1 MDLDTLMGAL
11 RGSAASHDLYPVAT
25 LEDIAATEESL
36 GQKLP
41 ESFRRFA
48 LELSN
53 GAYLFGVQEVSSVG
67 AAEHPRPIQRNEWHY
82 GSAAPFQPDEQ
93 IPIREGG
100 DALAGSLI
108 PFSLDSNG
116 NEWCFIVDGSP
127 EPAVAYFSSPLERE
141 RARRRLFAPLR
152 GGFVEWLGILVKQP
166 IDEVIR
172 TIYID
177 NDAILYEELMLG

>member
-67 AAEHPRPIQRNEWHY
+67 AAEHPRPIQENEWRY
-82 GSAAPFQPDEQ
+82 GSAALFQPAVRRRPVRSFGPLQ
-93 IPIREGG
+93 ARK
-100 DALAGSLI
+100 ALLYAAGSRTFVSPI
-108 PFSLDSNG
+108 P
-116 NEWCFIVDGSP
+116 
-127 EPAVAYFSSPLERE
+127 R
-141 RARRRLFAPLR
+141 
-152 GGFVEWLGILVKQP
+152 
-166 IDEVIR
+166 
-172 TIYID
+172 
-177 NDAILYEELMLG
+177 